1 MIHAEK
7 HDICIVSLRIAN
19 LQYVKS
25 SCTDSSIVPT
35 NLTFVKTEFGE
46 SSIDCIM
53 DIDLEK
59 SYLENRPELRK
70 QISYLKRVE
79 GEENCIRTFRY
90 RFFVHTLPQ
99 EIIPSKTKISVTINF
114 LNFSFLNLFTNL
126 IFFL

>member
-46 SSIDCIM
+46 SSIRKK
-53 DIDLEK
+53 LFRK
-59 SYLENRPELRK
+59 SSRIKKTNKL
-70 QISYLKRVE
+70 LKK
-79 GEENCIRTFRY
+79 
-90 RFFVHTLPQ
+90 
-99 EIIPSKTKISVTINF
+99 S
-114 LNFSFLNLFTNL
+114 
-126 IFFL
+126 

>member
-1 MIHAEK
+1 
-7 HDICIVSLRIAN
+7 
-19 LQYVKS
+19 
-25 SCTDSSIVPT
+25 
-35 NLTFVKTEFGE
+35 
-46 SSIDCIM
+46 M

-99 EIIPSKTKISVTINF
+99 EIIPSKTKISVRIKF
-114 LNFSFLNLFTNL
+114 FVFNFSFF
-126 IFFL
+126 